1 VLTSSE
7 QLHALLLWC
16 HRDGDGSDH
25 GWTTV
30 IFALISLFGVSLIGI
45 GVRYGPV
52 WRANREQ
59 KEAGAGEGAAG

>member
-1 VLTSSE
+1 MRCCFGAIGTGTVQITYNRL
-7 QLHALLLWC
+7 
-16 HRDGDGSDH
+16 GP